1 MPDYSRVPSTLM
13 QFLMH
18 NQPKGSRGAFTLLMM
33 AIQTSV
39 KVIEMNIR
47 SAGAQGLF
55 GHLNDGRANATGDA
69 QAKLDVV
76 ANNAFKAYL
85 MSSASVSFMGSE
97 EDESIVVV
105 SSGQQGDYVV
115 FFDPLDGSSNI
126 DANISIGSV
135 WGIWCLPKGT
145 KVRTTKDALKV
156 LPRLSG
162 RYLVSSGYAMYGTA
176 TNLVITTGSCVNGF
190 TLDTTVG
197 EFIHT
202 HPNITLPQSRPIYS
216 VNEGNLRHWD
226 AWFKQYLHH
235 IKNEGEK
242 AYTARYIGSM
252 VADIHRTLLYGGIFC
267 YPGDKKKPG
276 GKLRLM
282 YEAAPMAFLIEQAG
296 GLALTGD
303 GRLLDVVPK
312 EIHQR
317 APVFM
322 GSRREVELCMSFK
335 QKYNDRGGVQRERSK
350 L

>member
-1 MPDYSRVPSTLM
+1 MPNSNHVPSTLM

-39 KVIEMNIR
+39 KVVEMNIR

-55 GHLNDGRANATGDA
+55 GHLSSGQANATGDA
-69 QAKLDVV
+69 QAKLDVI

-85 MSSASVSFMGSE
+85 MSSDCVSFMGSE
-97 EDESIVVV
+97 EDDSLVVV
-105 SSGQQGDYVV
+105 NAGQQGNYVV
-115 FFDPLDGSSNI
+115 FFDPLDGSTNI
-126 DANISIGSV
+126 DANISIGSI

-145 KVRTTKDALKV
+145 VVKSVSDANKV
-156 LPRLSG
+156 LPQLSG
-162 RYLVSSGYAMYGTA
+162 NRLVSSGYAMYGTA
-176 TNLVITTGSCVNGF
+176 TSLVITTGNGVDGF

-202 HPNITLPQSRPIYS
+202 HPNVKVPVSHPIYS
-216 VNEGNLRHWD
+216 VNEGNIRHWD
-226 AWFKQYLHH
+226 SWYRRYLHY
-235 IKNEGEK
+235 IKNKSEK
-242 AYTARYIGSM
+242 PYSARYIGSM

-296 GLALTGD
+296 GMAVTGS

-317 APVFM
+317 TPVFM
-322 GSRREVELCMSFK
+322 GSVREVELCMSFM
-335 QKYNDRGGVQRERSK
+335 QGEQPSEAGCMARSR